1 MKNKINIL
9 TIITICFTIL
19 FLSVAFCV
27 LPDVVISEKE
37 NRALTQLPPFSVK
50 QLISGQYTANLTNYI
65 SDQFP
70 ARDIFVATKA
80 YCELLQGKKENN
92 NVIAAKQNTLIPYNK
107 QTLNHMQEN
116 LESVKAFQTDTN
128 TSLWLAL
135 LPRTIDVY
143 SERLPAAY
151 PKEKE
156 ILLWNNFFD
165 GANNLKL
172 NTPNLQK
179 PLCEQNNY
187 YRTDHHYNTYG
198 AYQTYALLGKELGFV
213 PKEKDF
219 FDIQNVTD
227 QFCGTAMRSSGFYL
241 TPKDTIKLFRY
252 DSDNSYSITA
262 DGKKISLYDF
272 SALDKTD
279 KYAVFLGGNHARVD
293 IIGGGKQRE
302 KLLIIRDSFAD
313 SIAPFL
319 ALHYDLTLI
328 DLRYYN
334 NSVQQLVSEEKI
346 KNVLILQSIEEFSQ
360 AKNISYLRM
369 GVK

>member
-1 MKNKINIL
+1 MKNKINVI
-9 TIITICFTIL
+9 TIIAVCLTVL
-19 FLSVAFCV
+19 VLSVGFCV
-27 LPDVVISEKE
+27 LPDAELSEKE
-37 NRALTQLPPFSVK
+37 NRTLTQFPQFSAK
-50 QLISGQYTANLTNYI
+50 QLFSGQYTANLVNYI

-70 ARDIFVATKA
+70 ARDAFVATKA

-92 NVIAAKQNTLIPYNK
+92 SVILAKQNTLIPYKNNTTN
-107 QTLNHMQEN
+107 QLQEN

-128 TSLWLAL
+128 TSVCLAL

-143 SERLPAAY
+143 SERLPKSY
-151 PKEKE
+151 PIDKEN
-156 ILLWNNFFD
+156 LLWNRFFE
-165 GANNLKL
+165 GANGAKL
-172 NTPNLQK
+172 NTPDLYK

-198 AYQTYALLGKELGFV
+198 AYQTYSLLGEELGYT
-213 PKEKDF
+213 PKGEDF
-219 FDIQNVTD
+219 FDIQKVTD
-227 QFCGTAMRSSGFYL
+227 DFCGTAMRSSGLYL
-241 TPKDTIKLFRY
+241 TPKDTITLFRY
-252 DSDNSYSITA
+252 DTDNNYTITA
-262 DGKKISLYDF
+262 DGKEISLYDF
-272 SALDKTD
+272 SALEKTD

-293 IIGGGKQRE
+293 IIKADEPRE

-369 GVK
+369 GIK